1 MPFRK
6 TFERRVNEE
15 MQENAGEG
23 PAPRPESMDLH
34 PDFKKPVPP
43 STPDLEAKD
52 IEWSEKKDQP
62 PRFSTLFGV
71 TPPPVPREPETLPVP
86 PRRQPTRGVTLST
99 PIFVGIMVML
109 FFESTLLFAYTVI
122 GLYKNVPSGII
133 PGMGA
138 SVGCRCEE
146 DPRPAINIAPN
157 FMIPQS
163 QNEATETVTI
173 TTSLTPSPESTT
185 RTPTTSKP
193 TSTSTSTSTTSS
205 DPASQA
211 AALVA
216 SMLGE
221 LSTSTSSP
229 PPTTTTSTTSSSPT
243 KSTTIITETP
253 SQSTVRSTK
262 LVTVNAEGSTLP
274 SSPRST
280 VTSTKLVEPSST
292 AA

>member
-15 MQENAGEG
+15 MQDHTEAG
-23 PAPRPESMDLH
+23 PAARPESMDPY
-34 PDFKKPVPP
+34 PDSKKPISP
-43 STPDLEAKD
+43 STPDIEAED

-71 TPPPVPREPETLPVP
+71 TPPPAHREPEALPVP
-86 PRRQPTRGVTLST
+86 QRRQPTRGVTLST
-99 PIFVGIMVML
+99 PIFVGIVVIL
-109 FFESTLLFAYTVI
+109 LFESTLLFAYTVI

-146 DPRPAINIAPN
+146 APQPAINIAPN
-157 FMIPQS
+157 FMVPQS
-163 QNEATETVTI
+163 QSEATETVTV
-173 TTSLTPSPESTT
+173 TTHPSPSPESTT
-185 RTPTTSKP
+185 STPTTSTT
-193 TSTSTSTSTTSS
+193 TSSTTSTSTTSS

-211 AALVA
+211 AAIVA
-216 SMLGE
+216 SMLGK

-229 PPTTTTSTTSSSPT
+229 PPTTTASTTTSSPT

-274 SSPRST
+274 SSPQST
-280 VTSTKLVEPSST
+280 VTSTRLVDPKST

>member
-15 MQENAGEG
+15 MQDNAEAG
-23 PAPRPESMDLH
+23 PAPRPEPMDPY
-34 PDFKKPVPP
+34 PDSKKPISP
-43 STPDLEAKD
+43 STPDIEAED

-71 TPPPVPREPETLPVP
+71 TPPPADREPENLPVP
-86 PRRQPTRGVTLST
+86 PRRQPTRGVTLSK
-99 PIFVGIMVML
+99 PIFVGIVVIL
-109 FFESTLLFAYTVI
+109 LFESTLLFAYTVI
-122 GLYKNVPSGII
+122 GLYKNAPAGIF

-146 DPRPAINIAPN
+146 APQPAINIAPN
-157 FMIPQS
+157 FMVPQS
-163 QNEATETVTI
+163 QSEARETVTV
-173 TTSLTPSPESTT
+173 TTHPSPAPESTIST
-185 RTPTTSKP
+185 STTSTT
-193 TSTSTSTSTTSS
+193 TSSTTSTSTTSS

-211 AALVA
+211 AAVIA
-216 SMLGE
+216 SMLGK

-229 PPTTTTSTTSSSPT
+229 PTTTASTTSSPI

-274 SSPRST
+274 SSPQST
-280 VTSTKLVEPSST
+280 VTSTKLVDREST
-292 AA
+292 TA

>member
-15 MQENAGEG
+15 MQENAEAG
-23 PAPRPESMDLH
+23 PAPRPESMD
-34 PDFKKPVPP
+34 PYPNSKKPIPP
-43 STPDLEAKD
+43 ATPDMEAED

-71 TPPPVPREPETLPVP
+71 TPSSAPREPENLPVP

-99 PIFVGIMVML
+99 PIFVGLVVIL
-109 FFESTLLFAYTVI
+109 LFESTLLFAYTVI

-133 PGMGA
+133 PGVGA
-138 SVGCRCEE
+138 SAGCRCNE

-163 QNEATETVTI
+163 QNEATETVTV
-173 TTSLTPSPESTT
+173 TTTPSPSPPGST
-185 RTPTTSKP
+185 TTSKP
-193 TSTSTSTSTTSS
+193 SSTSTSTSTTSS

-216 SMLGE
+216 SMLGQ

-229 PPTTTTSTTSSSPT
+229 SPTTTTSTSSSSPT

-280 VTSTKLVEPSST
+280 VTSTKLVGPSST

>member
-15 MQENAGEG
+15 MQENAEAG
-23 PAPRPESMDLH
+23 PAPRPESMD
-34 PDFKKPVPP
+34 PYPNSKKSIPP
-43 STPDLEAKD
+43 STPDMEAED

-71 TPPPVPREPETLPVP
+71 TPPPAPREPENLPVP

-99 PIFVGIMVML
+99 PIFVGIVVIL
-109 FFESTLLFAYTVI
+109 LFESTLLFAYTVI
-122 GLYKNVPSGII
+122 GLYKNIPSGII

-138 SVGCRCEE
+138 PAGCRCNE
-146 DPRPAINIAPN
+146 DSRPAINIAPN

-163 QNEATETVTI
+163 QSEATETITV
-173 TTSLTPSPESTT
+173 TTSPSPPPPEST
-185 RTPTTSKP
+185 TTSKP
-193 TSTSTSTSTTSS
+193 TSTSTSTSTSTTSS
-205 DPASQA
+205 DSASQA

-216 SMLGE
+216 SMLGQ

-229 PPTTTTSTTSSSPT
+229 SPTTTPSTTSSSRT

-280 VTSTKLVEPSST
+280 VTSTKLVGPSST

>member
-15 MQENAGEG
+15 MQDNAEAG
-23 PAPRPESMDLH
+23 PAPRPESMDPY
-34 PDFKKPVPP
+34 PDSKKPIPP
-43 STPDLEAKD
+43 STPDMEAED
-52 IEWSEKKDQP
+52 IEWSEKKGQP

-71 TPPPVPREPETLPVP
+71 TPPPAHREPETLPLP
-86 PRRQPTRGVTLST
+86 QRRQPTRGVTLST
-99 PIFVGIMVML
+99 PIFVGIVVIL
-109 FFESTLLFAYTVI
+109 LFESTLLFAYTVI
-122 GLYKNVPSGII
+122 GLYKNVPSGIF

-146 DPRPAINIAPN
+146 AAQPAINIAPN
-157 FMIPQS
+157 FMVPQS
-163 QNEATETVTI
+163 QSEATETVTI
-173 TTSLTPSPESTT
+173 TTSPSPPAPETT
-185 RTPTTSKP
+185 
-193 TSTSTSTSTTSS
+193 TSTSTTSTTPSSTTSTSTTSS

-211 AALVA
+211 AAIMA
-216 SMLGE
+216 SMLGN
-221 LSTSTSSP
+221 LSISTSSP
-229 PPTTTTSTTSSSPT
+229 PTTTASTTASSPT

-274 SSPRST
+274 ASPQST
-280 VTSTKLVEPSST
+280 VTSTKLVDPKSS

>member
-23 PAPRPESMDLH
+23 PAPRPESMDPY
-34 PDFKKPVPP
+34 PDSKKPVPP
-43 STPDLEAKD
+43 STPDVEAED

-71 TPPPVPREPETLPVP
+71 TPPPVPREPENLPVP

-138 SVGCRCEE
+138 SVGCLCNE

-163 QNEATETVTI
+163 QNEATETITVT
-173 TTSLTPSPESTT
+173 TTPSPSGESTT
-185 RTPTTSKP
+185 STPTTSKP

-229 PPTTTTSTTSSSPT
+229 SPTTTTSTTSSPT

-274 SSPRST
+274 SSPQST

>member
-15 MQENAGEG
+15 MQENAEAG
-23 PAPRPESMDLH
+23 PAPRPESMD
-34 PDFKKPVPP
+34 PYSNSKKPIPL
-43 STPDLEAKD
+43 STPDMEAED

-71 TPPPVPREPETLPVP
+71 TPRPAPREPENLPVP

-99 PIFVGIMVML
+99 PIFAGLVMIL
-109 FFESTLLFAYTVI
+109 LFESTLLFAYTVI

-138 SVGCRCEE
+138 PAGCRCNE
-146 DPRPAINIAPN
+146 DPRPAIKIAPN
-157 FMIPQS
+157 FLIPQS
-163 QNEATETVTI
+163 QSEATETITV
-173 TTSLTPSPESTT
+173 TTSPSPSPPGTT
-185 RTPTTSKP
+185 TTSKP
-193 TSTSTSTSTTSS
+193 SSTSTSASTTSS

-216 SMLGE
+216 SMLGQ
-221 LSTSTSSP
+221 LSTSASSP
-229 PPTTTTSTTSSSPT
+229 SPTTTTSTASSPT

-262 LVTVNAEGSTLP
+262 VVTVNAEGSTLP

-280 VTSTKLVEPSST
+280 VTSTKLVGPSST

>member
-15 MQENAGEG
+15 MQDNTEAG
-23 PAPRPESMDLH
+23 PAPRPGSTDTY
-34 PDFKKPVPP
+34 PDSKKPIPP
-43 STPDLEAKD
+43 ATPDIEAED

-71 TPPPVPREPETLPVP
+71 TPPPAHREPEILPVP
-86 PRRQPTRGVTLST
+86 QRRQPTRGVTLST
-99 PIFVGIMVML
+99 PIFVGIVVIL
-109 FFESTLLFAYTVI
+109 LFESTLLFAYTVI
-122 GLYKNVPSGII
+122 GLYKNAPAGIF
-133 PGMGA
+133 PGMSA
-138 SVGCRCEE
+138 SAGCRCEE
-146 DPRPAINIAPN
+146 AAQPAINIAPN
-157 FMIPQS
+157 FMVPQS
-163 QNEATETVTI
+163 QSEATETVTV
-173 TTSLTPSPESTT
+173 TTHPSSSSESTT
-185 RTPTTSKP
+185 STPTTSTT
-193 TSTSTSTSTTSS
+193 TSSTTSTSTSTTSS

-221 LSTSTSSP
+221 LSTSTPSP
-229 PPTTTTSTTSSSPT
+229 STTAASLTSSPT

-280 VTSTKLVEPSST
+280 VTSTKLVDPKST

>member
-15 MQENAGEG
+15 MQENAKAG
-23 PAPRPESMDLH
+23 PAPRPESMD
-34 PDFKKPVPP
+34 PYPNSKKPIPP
-43 STPDLEAKD
+43 STPDMEAED

-71 TPPPVPREPETLPVP
+71 TPPPEPREPENLPVP

-99 PIFVGIMVML
+99 PIFVGLVVIL
-109 FFESTLLFAYTVI
+109 LFESTLLFAYTVI
-122 GLYKNVPSGII
+122 GLYKNVPPGII

-138 SVGCRCEE
+138 SAGCRCNE

-157 FMIPQS
+157 FLLPQS
-163 QNEATETVTI
+163 QSEATETITV
-173 TTSLTPSPESTT
+173 TTSPSSSPPEST
-185 RTPTTSKP
+185 TTSKP
-193 TSTSTSTSTTSS
+193 TSTSTSASTTSS

-216 SMLGE
+216 SMLGQ
-221 LSTSTSSP
+221 LSTSASSP
-229 PPTTTTSTTSSSPT
+229 SPTTTTSTASSPT

-262 LVTVNAEGSTLP
+262 VVTVNAEGSTLP

-280 VTSTKLVEPSST
+280 VTSTKLVGPSST

>member
-15 MQENAGEG
+15 MQDNTEAG
-23 PAPRPESMDLH
+23 PAPRPESMDTY
-34 PDFKKPVPP
+34 PDSKKPIPP
-43 STPDLEAKD
+43 PTPDIEAED

-71 TPPPVPREPETLPVP
+71 TPPPAHREPEILHVP
-86 PRRQPTRGVTLST
+86 QRRQPTRGVTLST
-99 PIFVGIMVML
+99 PIFVGIVVIL
-109 FFESTLLFAYTVI
+109 LFESTLLFAYTVI
-122 GLYKNVPSGII
+122 GLYKNAPAGIF
-133 PGMGA
+133 PGMSPSA
-138 SVGCRCEE
+138 GCHCEE
-146 DPRPAINIAPN
+146 AAQPAINIAPN
-157 FMIPQS
+157 FMVPQS
-163 QNEATETVTI
+163 QSEATETVTV
-173 TTSLTPSPESTT
+173 TTSPSPPSEFTT
-185 RTPTTSKP
+185 STPTTSQT
-193 TSTSTSTSTTSS
+193 TSSTTSTSTTSS

-221 LSTSTSSP
+221 LSTSTPSP
-229 PPTTTTSTTSSSPT
+229 STTTASLTSSPT

-280 VTSTKLVEPSST
+280 VTSTKLVDPKST

>member
-1 MPFRK
+1 MPFQK
-6 TFERRVNEE
+6 TFERRVNED
-15 MQENAGEG
+15 MQENAEAG
-23 PAPRPESMDLH
+23 PAPRPESTDSY
-34 PDFKKPVPP
+34 PDSKKAMPP
-43 STPDLEAKD
+43 STPDMEGED

-62 PRFSTLFGV
+62 PRFSTLFGA
-71 TPPPVPREPETLPVP
+71 TPPPASREPENLPVS

-99 PIFVGIMVML
+99 PIFVGLVVIL
-109 FFESTLLFAYTVI
+109 LFESTLLFAYTVI
-122 GLYKNVPSGII
+122 GLYKNVPPGII
-133 PGMGA
+133 PGRGA
-138 SVGCRCEE
+138 SVGCRCNE

-163 QNEATETVTI
+163 QSEATETITV
-173 TTSLTPSPESTT
+173 TTSPSPS
-185 RTPTTSKP
+185 PTTSKP

-221 LSTSTSSP
+221 HSTSTSSP
-229 PPTTTTSTTSSSPT
+229 SPTMTPSTTSSPT

-274 SSPRST
+274 PSSPRST
-280 VTSTKLVEPSST
+280 VTSTKFVEPSST